1 MVIEPV
7 AFSPGTKGV
16 HWGQDSVSPL
26 CLFSPEFCQTQCM
39 SNYKCEAHVDLGGI
53 CPTVLTWQTPYTFP
67 TLMDTSGEGV
77 GHSPSRQSLSFS
89 QIHLHHYKFVF
100 IFGEMLLDTL
110 LLLHSECAL
119 IFRESNPKPTGL
131 PGNLKFICARNQN
144 NCRQMGLQLDPYFGF

>member
-1 MVIEPV
+1 MLPEIICGQYFIRVIKER
-7 AFSPGTKGV
+7 AFFSGPWNWRRNMTASCGNWTCRIFSQYKGV

-77 GHSPSRQSLSFS
+77 GHSPSRQSPSFS
-89 QIHLHHYKFVF
+89 QIHLHHIKFVL
-100 IFGEMLLDTL
+100 IVSEMLLDWPWHFTSL
-110 LLLHSECAL
+110 A
-119 IFRESNPKPTGL
+119 
-131 PGNLKFICARNQN
+131 
-144 NCRQMGLQLDPYFGF
+144 